1 MTSSAGLWSIRVSVP
16 HGETGKISAIEA
28 VLEPFAVALSS
39 FEVDGGPA
47 WAVEA
52 LSDGEPDRRLIGE
65 ALTGA
70 GIDCDPTAVAIAALP
85 ERDWVVESQ
94 SRLPPLRAGRFFLHG
109 SHFSGA
115 VPRGSSVL
123 QIDAGL
129 AFGTGRHETTSGCLL
144 VLDDLAHRRR
154 FSRPLDM
161 GCGSGI
167 LALAMAQLWDAPVLA
182 CDNDSQ
188 AVAVARENARL
199 NGLDRLVRVVKSQGY
214 AASAI
219 RRYGPFDLIVANI
232 LARPLCR
239 LAGGLA
245 RHLTDDGV
253 AILSGLLISQEDE
266 VLAAH
271 RRHGLG
277 PVDRKR
283 LGDWS
288 VLAIGRAQDPT
299 RADSEAER
307 RAAPS

>member
-1 MTSSAGLWSIRVSVP
+1 MTSPGGLWSIRVSVP
-16 HGETGKISAIEA
+16 FGEAEQISAIEA
-28 VLEPFAVALSS
+28 ALEPFAVALSS
-39 FEVDGGPA
+39 FEVEGGPA

-52 LSDGEPDRRLIGE
+52 LSDGEPDRHAIRGALAGTGIGD
-65 ALTGA
+65 A
-70 GIDCDPTAVAIAALP
+70 AVAMAALP

-94 SRLPPLRAGRFFLHG
+94 SRLPPLQAGRFFVHG

-115 VPRGSSVL
+115 APHGSSVL

-144 VLDDLAHRRR
+144 VLDELAGRRR

-167 LALAMAQLWDAPVLA
+167 LALAMAQLWDVPVLA
-182 CDNDSQ
+182 CDNDGQ
-188 AVAVARENARL
+188 AVAVARENAAL

-214 AASAI
+214 ATSAI
-219 RRYGPFDLIVANI
+219 RRSGPFDLIVANI

-239 LAGGLA
+239 LARGLA

-253 AILSGLLISQEDE
+253 AILSGLLVGQEEE

-271 RRHGLG
+271 HRHGVGL
-277 PVDRKR
+277 VDRKR

-288 VLAIGRAQDPT
+288 VLVLSPDT
-299 RADSEAER
+299 
-307 RAAPS
+307 